1 MKLLRE
7 PLVHFLALGAALFAL
22 SAVLGERGT
31 TQDRIVV
38 TSGQIEHLAATFAR
52 TWQRPPTPPELQAL
66 IDAWV
71 REEIYAREARAL
83 GLDLDDT
90 VIRRRL
96 WQKME
101 FLVEDAAATPPSE
114 AELQVY
120 LTAHPDAFRTEP
132 RLSFRQVF
140 VSPDRRGD
148 GAASDAVTLL
158 ERLRAAG
165 PGADIAGDRL
175 RVPDELQRVPRS
187 EITRL
192 FGDVFAARLE
202 SVEPGAWVGPI
213 ESGYGLHLV
222 FVRERV
228 DGRLPPL
235 AEVRP
240 AVEREW
246 LAARRKAQVET
257 AYQERRARYT
267 VVIEPPATSED
278 KVATAPAGE

>member
-22 SAVLGERGT
+22 SALFGGRGAAPE
-31 TQDRIVV
+31 RIVV
-38 TSGQIEHLAATFAR
+38 TRGRVEHLAANFAR
-52 TWQRPPTPPELQAL
+52 TWQRPPTPPELQGL
-66 IDAWV
+66 VDAWV

-83 GLDLDDT
+83 GLDLDDA

-101 FLVEDAAATPPSE
+101 FLVEEATPPPSE
-114 AELQVY
+114 AELQAY
-120 LTAHPDAFRTEP
+120 LEEHPDAFRTEP
-132 RLSFRQVF
+132 RLSFRQVY

-148 GAASDAVTLL
+148 GAATDAAALL
-158 ERLRAAG
+158 ARLRAAG
-165 PGADIAGDRL
+165 PDADVEGDRL
-175 RVPDELQRVPRS
+175 GVPDELQLVPRS

-202 SVEPGAWVGPI
+202 GVEPGAWAGPI

-222 FVRERV
+222 FVREHV
-228 DGRLPPL
+228 DGRLPAL
-235 AEVRP
+235 AEVRD

-246 LAARRKAQVET
+246 LAARRKAQVEA

-267 VVIEPPATSED
+267 VVIEAPPSSPAN
-278 KVATAPAGE
+278 VATAPGGG

>member
-114 AELQVY
+114 AELQAY

-175 RVPDELQRVPRS
+175 GVPDELQRVPRS

-202 SVEPGAWVGPI
+202 SVEPGAWVARSSQATGSISSSCASASTGGCPRSRRCAPRSSANGSRHGGRRRSRRRI
-213 ESGYGLHLV
+213 RSA
-222 FVRERV
+222 VRAAPSSSSPR
-228 DGRLPPL
+228 
-235 AEVRP
+235 RP
-240 AVEREW
+240 
-246 LAARRKAQVET
+246 RKT
-257 AYQERRARYT
+257 R
-267 VVIEPPATSED
+267 
-278 KVATAPAGE
+278 